1 MTPIAGSVGGD
12 GPSSSFAA
20 PTAETSGN
28 LCLGCGLCCDS
39 GFFTHV
45 KLDAEDRARLNAIGV
60 PAPEQINQPCQ
71 FFDRCCT
78 VYSHR
83 PAKCGAYRCEVLKDL
98 DKGVLSFKVASD
110 KVAQA
115 LAYRAS
121 LLAQLPPGMTA
132 NEMIEQ
138 WRDEGDRPAAFPMA
152 QARLA
157 FVVFRS
163 FVERHFLRPKQR
175 RISAQAINPP

>member
-1 MTPIAGSVGGD
+1 
-12 GPSSSFAA
+12 
-20 PTAETSGN
+20 
-28 LCLGCGLCCDS
+28 L
-39 GFFTHV
+39 FTIV
-45 KLDAEDRARLNAIGV
+45 ELDADDRARLNAIGV

-98 DKGVLSFKVASD
+98 EEGAISFNLASD
-110 KVAQA
+110 KIAQA
-115 LAYRAS
+115 LAYREA
-121 LLAQLPPGMTA
+121 LLAELPPGTTV
-132 NEMIEQ
+132 NEMIGQ
-138 WRDEGDRPAAFPMA
+138 WRNEGDRLVASPSA

-163 FVERHFLRPKQR
+163 FVERHFLRAKQR
-175 RISAQAINPP
+175 RISAQEVNPR